1 MTCFMVTPHPQCGQL
16 TFGACGLDSKVDTCC
31 LGTNFLPIYCTNR
44 VVNVIPYNNNE
55 TAQVSVRVVSRAT
68 VYTCQHTEETC
79 ILWIHEGLY
88 FGERLPGHSLVNP
101 NQLKH
106 NGRQVQDNPYD
117 TKNLMSIQGDD
128 ANENNFLFHYYQKVL
143 IYVLTFA
150 HLLILKLT
158 HVLMFILLTN

>member
-1 MTCFMVTPHPQCGQL
+1 MLFLIITAKL
-16 TFGACGLDSKVDTCC
+16 LKLSNESSLDQHHIRVSI
-31 LGTNFLPIYCTNR
+31 LGKHK
-44 VVNVIPYNNNE
+44 
-55 TAQVSVRVVSRAT
+55 
-68 VYTCQHTEETC
+68 HTGDAY
-79 ILWIHEGLY
+79 IIWIHEGLY